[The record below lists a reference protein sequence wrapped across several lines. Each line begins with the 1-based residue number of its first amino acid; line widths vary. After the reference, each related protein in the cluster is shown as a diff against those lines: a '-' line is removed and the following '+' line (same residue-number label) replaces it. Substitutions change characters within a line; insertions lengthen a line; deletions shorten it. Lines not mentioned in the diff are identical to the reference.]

1 MRFLVDECTGPRIA
15 EWLRTEGHEVFSV
28 YDESPGIGD
37 DTIIAKAFTENWV
50 LITNDKDFGELVFRE
65 RRQHRGVIFLRLSD
79 GRAVNKINV
88 LQSLLENHAGK
99 LNDQF
104 VTVTEKTVRFA
115 SV

>member
-1 MRFLVDECTGPRIA
+1 MYRPAGA

-28 YDESPGIGD
+28 YDEARGIGD
-37 DTIIAKAFTENWV
+37 ETIIDKALAENWR

-65 RRQHRGVIFLRLSD
+65 RRKQHGGGGVRLSD
-79 GRAVNKINV
+79 ERALNKINV
-88 LQSLLENHAGK
+88 LQSLLKNHADK